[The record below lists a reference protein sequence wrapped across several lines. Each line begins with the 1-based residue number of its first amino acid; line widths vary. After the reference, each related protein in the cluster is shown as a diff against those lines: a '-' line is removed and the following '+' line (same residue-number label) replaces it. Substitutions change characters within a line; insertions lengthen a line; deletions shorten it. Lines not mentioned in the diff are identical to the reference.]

1 MNNNN
6 LNMMTSL
13 DEDDYLIR
21 GASWQ
26 DFSISEIEEEL
37 QSPPCYTLS
46 IEDKNKEERQDSS
59 IE

>member
-6 LNMMTSL
+6 LNMRTSL
-13 DEDDYLIR
+13 GKDDYLIR

-37 QSPPCYTLS
+37 QDSTSYTLS
-46 IEDKNKEERQDSS
+46 IEHKNKEERQDSS
-59 IE
+59 DE

>member
-13 DEDDYLIR
+13 DEDDYLIS

-37 QSPPCYTLS
+37 QDTPSYTLS
-46 IEDKNKEERQDSS
+46 IEGKSKEERQNSCS
-59 IE
+59 E